1 MLTRTDIRRADRPS
15 FAPTEFTD
23 SVRLAAY
30 PDAGLVEVDVSH
42 DGAGHMDVIVAV
54 SHPMV
59 HRGMSLGESDIDSDC
74 WVSVCRRA
82 GVI

>member
-1 MLTRTDIRRADRPS
+1 MTHADIRRADRPS
-15 FAPTEFTD
+15 FAATEFTD

-42 DGAGHMDVIVAV
+42 DGAGHLDVIVAV

-59 HRGMSLGESDIDSDC
+59 HRGMSLGESDVDPDC
-74 WVSVCRRA
+74 WARVCARA
-82 GVI
+82 GVA